1 MFKAVIFDWDG
12 TLADTKKA
20 VVESFRRVLIEV
32 GCVVDSKFIERRIG
46 IGTRKTLKEVLNEG
60 SITFDDRTLEELIRK
75 KVKVQTELSEVV
87 NLFEGATDLLDA
99 LYGRIRMALATM
111 SSRKVIDRLLS
122 EKRIEKYFE
131 VVITA
136 DEVSKPKPDP
146 EVFLVCATRLDLSPE
161 DCITIED
168 SIFGV
173 KAAKTARMKCI
184 AVPSGAYTKKELQN
198 EKPDLLIDSLIQ
210 INKILDFIFK

>member
-20 VVESFRRVLIEV
+20 VVESFRRVLVEV

-60 SITFDDRTLEELIRK
+60 SITFDDRMLEELIRK

-87 NLFEGATDLLDA
+87 NIFEGATDLLDA

-111 SSRKVIDRLLS
+111 SGRKVIDRLLS

-146 EVFLVCATRLDLSPE
+146 EVFLACATRLDLSPE
-161 DCITIED
+161 DCIIIED

-173 KAAKTARMKCI
+173 KATKTARMKCI

-198 EKPDLLIDSLIQ
+198 EKPDLLVDSLIQ